1 MEEET
6 NKTEE
11 IVEGLLLEFKEQR
24 DSLKLMILDLEKVK
38 EKIDNLFPEG
48 TLDKRYS
55 RFFEEKVKSAT
66 GIFSALL
73 DIRKEISRGL
83 KDEIELRRKLVK
95 EEKDFGAG
103 LENLL
108 DIGNLASKFEKL
120 QKVNNKAKEKV
131 DKNII
136 KEVKI
141 DDPFES
147 LKMGLQ

>member
-120 QKVNNKAKEKV
+120 QKVNNKAKEKI

>member
-1 MEEET
+1 VEEET